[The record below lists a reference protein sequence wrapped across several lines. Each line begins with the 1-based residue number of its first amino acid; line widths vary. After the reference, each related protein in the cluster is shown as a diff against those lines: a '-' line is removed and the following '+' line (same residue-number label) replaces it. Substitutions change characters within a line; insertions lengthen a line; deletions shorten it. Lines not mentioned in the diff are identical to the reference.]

1 MIAIVDIGS
10 NAVKYKIFD
19 KKSMELIEYVRE
31 PLRLGTDVFT
41 TGSLSIEKINALLKL
56 LNEYK
61 KTFEIKNINECHF
74 IATSAI
80 RDASNNKLIVD
91 ALRKENINL
100 QIISGEVEAE
110 LLSNFQCLNKKYCVV
125 DIGGGSLEIFV
136 DDGLSKSFKSFQ
148 LGAVRLL
155 TDKYNNSTKE
165 IDALKDWLKKFKDVE
180 VVYGLGG
187 NLRSLFEV
195 SEIEKSIKTIE
206 MKTIVENFK
215 KFNKEELISKFNLPP
230 DRIDIAPV
238 AANLYEMI
246 ATELNA
252 NVIENSFWSIS
263 NGLFNKIINESNS
276 T

>member
-19 KKSMELIEYVRE
+19 KKSMEIIEYVRE

-56 LNEYK
+56 LKEYK
-61 KTFEIKNINECHF
+61 NTFEIKNINECHF

-136 DDGLSKSFKSFQ
+136 DDGLLKSFKSFQ

-155 TDKYNNSTKE
+155 TDKYNNSAME

-195 SEIEKSIKTIE
+195 SEIEKSIKTNE

-215 KFNKEELISKFNLPP
+215 KFNKDELISKFNLPP

-263 NGLFNKIINESNS
+263 NGLFYKIINESNS

>member
-19 KKSMELIEYVRE
+19 KKSMEIIEYVRE

-61 KTFEIKNINECHF
+61 NTFEIKNINECHF

-136 DDGLSKSFKSFQ
+136 DDGLLKSFKSFQ

-155 TDKYNNSTKE
+155 TDKYNNSAME

-195 SEIEKSIKTIE
+195 SEIEKSIKTNE

-215 KFNKEELISKFNLPP
+215 KFNKDELISKFNLPP

-238 AANLYEMI
+238 AANLYEII

>member
-110 LLSNFQCLNKKYCVV
+110 LLSSFQCLNKKYCVV

-195 SEIEKSIKTIE
+195 SEIEKSIKTNE

-215 KFNKEELISKFNLPP
+215 KFNKDELISKFNLPP

>member
-19 KKSMELIEYVRE
+19 KKSMEIIEYVRE

-195 SEIEKSIKTIE
+195 SEIEKSIKTNE

>member
-110 LLSNFQCLNKKYCVV
+110 LLSNFRCLNKKYCVV

-155 TDKYNNSTKE
+155 TDKYNNSAME

-195 SEIEKSIKTIE
+195 SEIEKSIKTNE

-215 KFNKEELISKFNLPP
+215 KFNKDELISKFNLPP

>member
-19 KKSMELIEYVRE
+19 KKSMEIIEYVRE

-56 LNEYK
+56 LKEYK
-61 KTFEIKNINECHF
+61 NTFEIKNINECHF

-136 DDGLSKSFKSFQ
+136 DDELSKSFKSFQ

-155 TDKYNNSTKE
+155 TDKYNNSAME

-195 SEIEKSIKTIE
+195 SEIEKSIKTNE

-215 KFNKEELISKFNLPP
+215 KFNKDELISKFNLPP

-252 NVIENSFWSIS
+252 NAIENSFWSIS

>member
-61 KTFEIKNINECHF
+61 NTFEIKNINECHF

-195 SEIEKSIKTIE
+195 SEIEKSIKTYE

>member
-61 KTFEIKNINECHF
+61 NTFEIKNINECHF

-136 DDGLSKSFKSFQ
+136 DDELSKSFKSFQ

-155 TDKYNNSTKE
+155 TDKYNNSAKE
-165 IDALKDWLKKFKDVE
+165 IDALKDWLKKFKDVD

-195 SEIEKSIKTIE
+195 SEIEKSIKTYE

>member
-31 PLRLGTDVFT
+31 PLRLGTDVFI

-136 DDGLSKSFKSFQ
+136 DDGFSKSYKSFQ

-155 TDKYNNSTKE
+155 TDKYNNSAKE

-195 SEIEKSIKTIE
+195 SEIEKSIKTNE

-215 KFNKEELISKFNLPP
+215 KFNKQELISKFNLPP

>member
-61 KTFEIKNINECHF
+61 NIFEIKNINECHF

-155 TDKYNNSTKE
+155 TDKYNNSAME

-195 SEIEKSIKTIE
+195 SEIEKSIKTNE

-215 KFNKEELISKFNLPP
+215 KFNKDELISKFNLPP

>member
-19 KKSMELIEYVRE
+19 KKSMEIIEYVRE

-61 KTFEIKNINECHF
+61 NTFEIKNINECHF

-110 LLSNFQCLNKKYCVV
+110 LLSNFQCLNKEYCVV

-155 TDKYNNSTKE
+155 TDKYNNSAME

-195 SEIEKSIKTIE
+195 SEIEKSIKTNE

-215 KFNKEELISKFNLPP
+215 KFNKDELISKFNLPP

>member
-19 KKSMELIEYVRE
+19 KKSMEIIEYVRE

-61 KTFEIKNINECHF
+61 NTFEIKNINECHF

-136 DDGLSKSFKSFQ
+136 DDGLLKSFKSFQ

-155 TDKYNNSTKE
+155 TDKYNNSAME

-195 SEIEKSIKTIE
+195 SEIEKSIKTNE

-215 KFNKEELISKFNLPP
+215 KFNKDELISKFNLPP

-263 NGLFNKIINESNS
+263 NGLFYKIINESNS

>member
-19 KKSMELIEYVRE
+19 KKSMEIIEYVRE

-91 ALRKENINL
+91 VLRKENINL

-155 TDKYNNSTKE
+155 TDKYNNSAKE

-195 SEIEKSIKTIE
+195 SEIEKSIKTNE

>member
-19 KKSMELIEYVRE
+19 KKSMELIEYARE
-31 PLRLGTDVFT
+31 PLRLGTDVFI

-136 DDGLSKSFKSFQ
+136 DDGLSKSYKSFQ

-155 TDKYNNSTKE
+155 TDKYNNSAKE

-195 SEIEKSIKTIE
+195 SEIEKSIKTNE

-215 KFNKEELISKFNLPP
+215 KFNKQELISKFNLPP

>member
-31 PLRLGTDVFT
+31 PLRLGTDVFI

-136 DDGLSKSFKSFQ
+136 DDGLSKSYKSFQ

-155 TDKYNNSTKE
+155 TDKYNNSAKE

-195 SEIEKSIKTIE
+195 SEIEKSIKTNE
-206 MKTIVENFK
+206 MATIVENFK
-215 KFNKEELISKFNLPP
+215 KFNKQELISKFNLPP

>member
-19 KKSMELIEYVRE
+19 KKSMEIIEYVRE

-61 KTFEIKNINECHF
+61 NTFEIKNINECHF

-100 QIISGEVEAE
+100 QIISGEVEAQ
-110 LLSNFQCLNKKYCVV
+110 LLSNFQCSNKKYCVV

-155 TDKYNNSTKE
+155 TDKYNNSAME

-195 SEIEKSIKTIE
+195 SEIEKSIKTNE

-215 KFNKEELISKFNLPP
+215 KFNKDELISKFNLPP

>member
-19 KKSMELIEYVRE
+19 KKSMEIIEYVRE

-61 KTFEIKNINECHF
+61 NTFEIKNINECHF

-155 TDKYNNSTKE
+155 TNKYNNSAME

-195 SEIEKSIKTIE
+195 SEIEKSIKTNE

-215 KFNKEELISKFNLPP
+215 KFNKDELISKFNLPP

>member
-31 PLRLGTDVFT
+31 PLRLGTDVFI

-136 DDGLSKSFKSFQ
+136 DDGLSKSYKSFQ

-155 TDKYNNSTKE
+155 TDKYNNSAKE

-195 SEIEKSIKTIE
+195 SEIEKSIKTNE
-206 MKTIVENFK
+206 MATIVENFK
-215 KFNKEELISKFNLPP
+215 KFNKQELISKFNLPP

-238 AANLYEMI
+238 AASLYEMI

>member
-155 TDKYNNSTKE
+155 TDKYNNSAME

-195 SEIEKSIKTIE
+195 SEIEKSIKTYE

-263 NGLFNKIINESNS
+263 NGLFNKIINETNS

>member
-19 KKSMELIEYVRE
+19 KKSMEIIEYVRE

-61 KTFEIKNINECHF
+61 NTFEIKNINECHF

-155 TDKYNNSTKE
+155 TDKYNNSAME

-195 SEIEKSIKTIE
+195 SEIEKSIKTDE

-215 KFNKEELISKFNLPP
+215 KFNKDELISKFNLPP

>member
-19 KKSMELIEYVRE
+19 KKSMEIIEYVRE

-56 LNEYK
+56 LKEYK
-61 KTFEIKNINECHF
+61 NTFEIKNINECHF

-155 TDKYNNSTKE
+155 TDKYNNSAME

-195 SEIEKSIKTIE
+195 SEIEKSIKTNE

-215 KFNKEELISKFNLPP
+215 KFNKDELISKFNLPP

-252 NVIENSFWSIS
+252 NAIENSFWSIS

>member
-19 KKSMELIEYVRE
+19 KKSMEIIEYVRE

-61 KTFEIKNINECHF
+61 NTFEIKNINECHF

-155 TDKYNNSTKE
+155 TDKYNNSAME

-187 NLRSLFEV
+187 NLRCLFEV
-195 SEIEKSIKTIE
+195 SEIEKSIKTNE

-215 KFNKEELISKFNLPP
+215 KFNKDELLSKFNLPP

>member
-19 KKSMELIEYVRE
+19 KKSMEIIEYVRE

-56 LNEYK
+56 LKEYK
-61 KTFEIKNINECHF
+61 NTFEIKNINECHF

-155 TDKYNNSTKE
+155 TDKYNNSAME

-195 SEIEKSIKTIE
+195 SEIEKSIKTNE

-215 KFNKEELISKFNLPP
+215 KFNKQELISKFNLPP

>member
-31 PLRLGTDVFT
+31 PLRLGTDVFI

-136 DDGLSKSFKSFQ
+136 DDGLSKSYKSFQ

-155 TDKYNNSTKE
+155 TDKYNNSSKE

-195 SEIEKSIKTIE
+195 SEIEKSIKTNE

-215 KFNKEELISKFNLPP
+215 KFNKQELISKFNLPP

>member
-19 KKSMELIEYVRE
+19 KKSMEIIEYVRE

-61 KTFEIKNINECHF
+61 NTFEIKNINECHF

-136 DDGLSKSFKSFQ
+136 DDELSKSFKSFQ

-155 TDKYNNSTKE
+155 TDKYNNSAME

-195 SEIEKSIKTIE
+195 SEIEKSIKTNE

-215 KFNKEELISKFNLPP
+215 KFNKDELISKFNLPP

>member
-41 TGSLSIEKINALLKL
+41 TGSLSIEKINALLRL

-155 TDKYNNSTKE
+155 TEKYNNSAKE

-195 SEIEKSIKTIE
+195 SEIEKSIKTNE

-252 NVIENSFWSIS
+252 NVIENSVWSIS

>member
-80 RDASNNKLIVD
+80 RDASNNKLIAD

-155 TDKYNNSTKE
+155 TDKYNNSTTE

-195 SEIEKSIKTIE
+195 SEIEKSIKTNE

-215 KFNKEELISKFNLPP
+215 KFNKDELISKFNLPP

>member
-19 KKSMELIEYVRE
+19 KKSMEIIEYVRE

-136 DDGLSKSFKSFQ
+136 DDELSKSFKSFQ

-155 TDKYNNSTKE
+155 TDKYNNSAKE
-165 IDALKDWLKKFKDVE
+165 IDALKDWLKKFKDVD

-195 SEIEKSIKTIE
+195 SEIEKSIKTNE

-215 KFNKEELISKFNLPP
+215 KFNKDELISKFNLPP

>member
-61 KTFEIKNINECHF
+61 NTFEIKNINECHF

-155 TDKYNNSTKE
+155 TDKYNNSAKE
-165 IDALKDWLKKFKDVE
+165 IDALKDWLKKFKDVD

-195 SEIEKSIKTIE
+195 SEIEKSIKTYE

>member
-19 KKSMELIEYVRE
+19 KKSMEIIEYVRE

-56 LNEYK
+56 LKEYK
-61 KTFEIKNINECHF
+61 NTFEIKNINECHF

-155 TDKYNNSTKE
+155 TDKYNNSAME

-195 SEIEKSIKTIE
+195 SEIEKSIKTNE

-215 KFNKEELISKFNLPP
+215 KFNKDELISKFNLPP

>member
-80 RDASNNKLIVD
+80 RDASNNKSIVD

-100 QIISGEVEAE
+100 KIISGDVEAE

-136 DDGLSKSFKSFQ
+136 DDGVSKSFKSFQ

-155 TDKYNNSTKE
+155 TDKHNNSAKE
-165 IDALKDWLKKFKDVE
+165 IDVLKVWLKKFKDVE

-187 NLRSLFEV
+187 NLRTLFVV
-195 SEIEKSIKTIE
+195 SEIEKSIKTNE

-215 KFNKEELISKFNLPP
+215 KFNKDELISKFNLPP

-238 AANLYEMI
+238 AANLYEII

-252 NVIENSFWSIS
+252 KIIENSFWSIS

>member
-125 DIGGGSLEIFV
+125 DIGGGSLEIFI
-136 DDGLSKSFKSFQ
+136 DDELSKSFKSFQ

-155 TDKYNNSTKE
+155 TDKYNNSAKE
-165 IDALKDWLKKFKDVE
+165 IDALKDWLKKFKDVD

-195 SEIEKSIKTIE
+195 SEIEKSIKTYE

>member
-56 LNEYK
+56 LKEYK
-61 KTFEIKNINECHF
+61 NTFEIKNINECHF

-136 DDGLSKSFKSFQ
+136 DDELSKSFKSFQ

-155 TDKYNNSTKE
+155 TDKYNNSAME

-195 SEIEKSIKTIE
+195 SEIEKSIKTYE

>member
-19 KKSMELIEYVRE
+19 KKSMEIIEYVRE

-61 KTFEIKNINECHF
+61 NTFEIKNINECHF

-155 TDKYNNSTKE
+155 TDKYNNSAME

-195 SEIEKSIKTIE
+195 SEIEKSIKTNE

-215 KFNKEELISKFNLPP
+215 KFNKDELISKFNLPP

>member
-155 TDKYNNSTKE
+155 TDKYNNSAKE
-165 IDALKDWLKKFKDVE
+165 IDALKDWLKKFKDVD

-195 SEIEKSIKTIE
+195 SEIEKSIKTNE

>member
-41 TGSLSIEKINALLKL
+41 TGSLSIGKINALLKL

-155 TDKYNNSTKE
+155 TDKYNNSANE

-195 SEIEKSIKTIE
+195 SEIEKSIKTNE

-252 NVIENSFWSIS
+252 NVIENSVWSIS

>member
-19 KKSMELIEYVRE
+19 KKSMEIIEYVRE

-136 DDGLSKSFKSFQ
+136 DDELSKSFKSFQ

-155 TDKYNNSTKE
+155 TDKYNNSAME
-165 IDALKDWLKKFKDVE
+165 IDALKDWLKKFKDVD

-195 SEIEKSIKTIE
+195 SEIEKSIKTNE

-215 KFNKEELISKFNLPP
+215 KFNKDELISKFNLPP

>member
-19 KKSMELIEYVRE
+19 KKSMEIIEYVRE

-61 KTFEIKNINECHF
+61 NTFEIKNINECHF

-155 TDKYNNSTKE
+155 TDKYNNSAKE
-165 IDALKDWLKKFKDVE
+165 IDALKDWLKKFKDVD

-195 SEIEKSIKTIE
+195 SEIEKSIKTNE

-215 KFNKEELISKFNLPP
+215 KFNKDELISKFNLPP